1 MRLVRHARLG
11 LLLIALILSATVAAS
26 AAQGDSAAPA
36 RQYRA
41 AAALQR
47 SGQYALAAE
56 SWAELLDTFPDNAA
70 FPDNAFVPQASLNL
84 GICYLKAKEYDK
96 AIESFRAVIKKYP
109 KFEMLDAAHLYLGT
123 TQYNIAQSGKP
134 KLGKPKLYD
143 AAAATFQTLI
153 AKYPKG
159 KYTARAIYYRGECL
173 YARDKKA
180 EAAAGYAELLERF
193 PNDELALD
201 ALYAL
206 GVTQEELGRYEAAG
220 KSYDTFL
227 EKHPKDALAVEVA
240 MRRGETLV
248 ALKQYQAAIE
258 RFAHAAGRKGFRM
271 ADHATIR
278 QAAALAQLKK
288 YAEAARLYGSV
299 PEKFPKSRY
308 VGTANLAGGK
318 CYFLA
323 GEYEAARALLGR
335 LLAAGGKVDG
345 GESSPEAA
353 HWFARSLL
361 KQNRPA
367 EALDVLE
374 KVPPK
379 AGKSPWAAQLRMDQA
394 DALYEIPDRRSESV
408 RRYAAVA
415 SEYPEAPEAESAL
428 YMAGFVALGQGDF
441 KAARTHATAFLEK
454 YTKSELLADVTA
466 VAAESNL
473 QLGKPAEAE
482 RLFGRLLAEYAD
494 RPEAASWQVRR
505 GLTLHLQ
512 KKYKETIAALEPVL
526 ESIGDPAALA
536 EARYLVGGSQAELK
550 RFDAAIASLEASLA
564 AKPDWRQ
571 ADDTLLVLANAYRHT
586 NRLDKAMASAGKL
599 IAQFPKSRLLD
610 RAHYWL
616 GEYAYAGG
624 DYETAAAEHRR
635 VVDTWPKSNLVPH
648 ALFGLGWSQLNRK
661 DHAGAEKAF
670 SRLVEGYPRHKL
682 TARARFARAMARQQ
696 LGKYAPAV
704 EDLQAMLAAGL
715 TATGPTAAERS
726 DARYIL
732 GLCQAGMKNHA
743 EAAAVFE
750 ALLKDD
756 PKYTGADKVLYE
768 WAWTLS
774 AMKKGADAAE
784 RFGRLAKSHPDSPLA
799 AEALYHVGEFHY
811 NHKQYDKAAT
821 AYHAAAEKIT
831 GKTTDAVLREKAAH
845 KLGWSYFHQDKFAD
859 ARRTFASQRKTF
871 PDGKLASDA
880 AMMEGECLFKQD
892 KFEQALAAYE
902 EVKNPSSDDFGA
914 LSLLHAGQ
922 AAAQLKRWEK
932 SLELL
937 TRCARRFPDSVYL
950 PEVLYEQG
958 YARQNLGQLDEAAG
972 LYRSVIAK
980 TNREVAARAQ
990 FMIGEIFFQRKKH
1003 ADAIKTFYKVIYGY
1017 SYPQWQAGATFEA
1030 ARCFEVLKKKDQA
1043 VKLYEELLEKYPKSD
1058 KAPSARQRLDSL
1070 KQ

>member
-1 MRLVRHARLG
+1 LG
-11 LLLIALILSATVAAS
+11 LLLIALILPATVAAS

-56 SWAELLDTFPDNAA
+56 SWAELLDTFPDNI
-70 FPDNAFVPQASLNL
+70 FVPQASLNL
-84 GICYLKAKEYDK
+84 GICHLKAKEYDK
-96 AIESFRAVIKKYP
+96 AIESFQAVVQKHP
-109 KFEMLDAAHLYLGT
+109 KFEMLDAAYLYLGT

-143 AAAATFQTLI
+143 AAAATFQVLI

-220 KSYDTFL
+220 KSYDAFL
-227 EKHPKDALAVEVA
+227 EKYPKDALAVEVA
-240 MRRGETLV
+240 MRRGETLF

-258 RFAHAAGRKGFRM
+258 WFAHAAGRKGFRM
-271 ADHATIR
+271 ADHAAIR

-288 YAEAARLYGSV
+288 YAESARLYGSV

-323 GEYEAARALLGR
+323 GEYKAARALLGR
-335 LLAAGGKVDG
+335 LLAAGGK
-345 GESSPEAA
+345 SSPEAA

-367 EALDVLE
+367 EALDALE
-374 KVPPK
+374 KVLPK
-379 AGKSPWAAQLRMDQA
+379 SGKSPWAARLRMDQA

-408 RRYAAVA
+408 SRYAALA

-441 KAARTHATAFLEK
+441 KAARTHATAFLNK

-482 RLFGRLLAEYAD
+482 RLFGQLLAEYAD

-550 RFDAAIASLEASLA
+550 RFDAAIVSLEASLA

-586 NRLDKAMASAGKL
+586 NQLDKAMASAGKL

-670 SRLVEGYPRHKL
+670 SRLVEAYPKHKL
-682 TARARFARAMARQQ
+682 TARARFARGTARQQ

-704 EDLQAMLAAGL
+704 DDLQAMLAA
-715 TATGPTAAERS
+715 GPTAAERS

-743 EAAAVFE
+743 EAAAAFE

-768 WAWTLS
+768 LAWTLS
-774 AMKKGADAAE
+774 AMKKNADAAE
-784 RFGRLAKSHPDSPLA
+784 RFDRLAKSHPDSPLA

-811 NHKQYDKAAT
+811 NRKQYDKAAT
-821 AYHAAAEKIT
+821 AYHAAAEKT
-831 GKTTDAVLREKAAH
+831 AGKTIDAVLKEKAAH
-845 KLGWSYFHQDKFAD
+845 KLSWSYFHQDKFAE
-859 ARRTFASQRKTF
+859 ARRSFASQRKTF

-922 AAAQLKRWEK
+922 AAAQLKQWKK

-1017 SYPQWQAGATFEA
+1017 SYPQWQANATFEA

-1058 KAPSARQRLDSL
+1058 KASPARQRLNSL